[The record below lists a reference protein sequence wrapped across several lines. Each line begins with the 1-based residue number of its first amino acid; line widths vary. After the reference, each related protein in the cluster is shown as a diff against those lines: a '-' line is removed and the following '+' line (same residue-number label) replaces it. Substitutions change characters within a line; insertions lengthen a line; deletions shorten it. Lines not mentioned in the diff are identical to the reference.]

1 MAGRRTR
8 KAGSGT
14 LVKGRSGDGPGDRSA
29 ATPLFQQM
37 GDILRDQIAT
47 GVFDGD
53 AKVPSEHE
61 LAERFGVS
69 RITAKRALDEL
80 AAEGLVSRRRGYGTT
95 VIRRFSE
102 SAVDANIHGLLDNL
116 LMFDI
121 KTKVRLI
128 EYGYNLPT
136 EEVRRALRLEP
147 GAKVLRVVRM
157 REYAGQPLAHTLA
170 HLPEPI
176 ARLLKRED
184 LKERPI
190 VALLEKS
197 GILVGSAEQTITA
210 ANADTAMAS
219 RLGVAAGAPLFV
231 RGAHDLRSGRTG
243 FATYPRPL
251 PGRSLPLHHESVAGE
266 GCGAPAVDI
275 GGGKKG
281 LRGGVSRRDPGLG
294 ISYSRA
300 DPNACYALCSE

>member
-14 LVKGRSGDGPGDRSA
+14 HIKHRPGNGPDDRGASA
-29 ATPLFQQM
+29 PLFQQI

-47 GVFDGD
+47 GAFDGE

-102 SAVDANIHGLLDNL
+102 TPVDANIDELLDNL

-121 KTKVRLI
+121 KTNVRLV
-128 EYGYNLPT
+128 EFGYNLPT
-136 EEVRRALRLEP
+136 DEVRRALRLEP

-176 ARLLKRED
+176 ARRLKRED

-210 ANADTAMAS
+210 TNADTVMAS
-219 RLGVAAGAPLFV
+219 RLGVATGSPLLCVARTIF
-231 RGAHDLRSGRTG
+231 DQDGR
-243 FATYPRPL
+243 
-251 PGRSLPLHHESVAGE
+251 
-266 GCGAPAVDI
+266 AVQHI
-275 GGGKKG
+275 
-281 LRGGVSRRDPGLG
+281 RVH
-294 ISYSRA
+294 YRA
-300 DPNACYALCSE
+300 DRYRYTMKLTRVKGAARRLWTPAAEPKT